1 MTTATATTQSWQ
13 ETYQRKLTTPEEAV
27 KVVRSGDIVSIPIF
41 PPATLLPAL
50 YNRRDDLRDVT
61 IRLLA
66 PASDPGWLKPGV
78 EDHFNVEFELYIGDF
93 ARFASDEHRGPYLPN
108 LFSTNY
114 MAHDDG
120 REEADN
126 DPDVLVASV
135 TPPNSQGY
143 VQFGAHSWTKHAWL
157 KRGVKTIA
165 EVDPTIVAVHG
176 DVWAHVSE
184 FEALVEYTPPD
195 FTEEQFE
202 AAIAPLD
209 AEKQADW
216 RALWGELVNPARLAP
231 LAAVLAAVSPD
242 DVRRFLGMMPP
253 PEFYHEI
260 AKHLKGLIKDG
271 DCIQIGTGEP
281 SRVMAKL
288 GVFAERNDLGIHTEL
303 GWPGLAQMVKDGIA
317 NGRRKTIETGL
328 AVATAW
334 TGCDDQ
340 DFEIIAD
347 NPAFQLHPP
356 DYVLNLR
363 NLLAIDNFVS
373 INNAISIDLTGQVTA
388 ESVFGGRMIN
398 GTGGQPEMHLGGF
411 FSKGGR
417 AITLLPSTAL
427 ADSVSRIVPQ
437 LDAGTIVTVPRF
449 YADLVVTEYGVAKLL
464 NRNHR
469 QRAEALI
476 EVAHPNFRDGLRE
489 KAKELFWP

>member
-1 MTTATATTQSWQ
+1 MTTATLPQTWQ
-13 ETYQRKLTTPEEAV
+13 EQYERKLTTPEEAV
-27 KVVRSGDIVSIPIF
+27 RVVQSGDIVCIPIF

-50 YNRRDDLRDVT
+50 YNRKDDLRDVT

-78 EDHFNVEFELYIGDF
+78 EEHFKVEFELYIGDF
-93 ARFASDEHRGPYLPN
+93 ARFASDERRAPYLPN

-114 MAHDDG
+114 MAHDDE
-120 REEADN
+120 RLEADN
-126 DPDVLVASV
+126 DPDVIIASV
-135 TPPNSQGY
+135 TPPNAQGY
-143 VQFGAHSWTKHAWL
+143 VQFGAHTWTKRSWL
-157 KRGVKTIA
+157 KRGVMTIA
-165 EVDPTIVAVHG
+165 EVDPSLVPVHG
-176 DVWAHVSE
+176 EVWAHVAE
-184 FEALVEYTPPD
+184 FEAFVEYAPPD

-202 AAIAPLD
+202 AAIAPLEAD
-209 AEKQADW
+209 KQADW
-216 RALWGELVNPARLAP
+216 QALWGELTNPSRLAP
-231 LAAVLAAVSPD
+231 LAAVLTAVSPD
-242 DVRRFLGMMPP
+242 DVRRFLGIMPP
-253 PEFYHEI
+253 PDFYNEI
-260 AKHLKGLIKDG
+260 ARNLSGLIEDG

-281 SRVMAKL
+281 SRAMAKL
-288 GVFAERNDLGIHTEL
+288 GVFANRNDLGIHTEL
-303 GWPGLAQMVKDGIA
+303 GWAGLAQMVQSGIA

-334 TGCDDQ
+334 TGCDDA
-340 DFEIIAD
+340 DLAIIAD
-347 NPAFQLHPP
+347 NPSFQLHPP
-356 DYVLNLR
+356 EYVLDLR
-363 NLLAIDNFVS
+363 TLLAIDNFVS

-388 ESVFGGRMIN
+388 ESVFGARMIN

-437 LDAGTIVTVPRF
+437 LDTGTIVTVPRF
-449 YADLVVTEYGVAKLL
+449 YADLVVTEYGVARLL

-476 EVAHPNFRDGLRE
+476 EVAHPNFRDELRSR
-489 KAKELFWP
+489 ARELFWP